1 MPLPSPWE
9 QQAMAVAA
17 AVQCVSA
24 LPARSLLHTGCPVN
38 HAHGPNPQQHRTLCL
53 PISDA
58 LYAIRPLHV
67 IGVSFLL
74 SCARVGVAC
83 GMTATHHLQKQVLR
97 AESWEQA

>member
-17 AVQCVSA
+17 AAQCVSV
-24 LPARSLLHTGCPVN
+24 LPARSLLPTGCPVN
-38 HAHGPNPQQHRTLCL
+38 HAHGPCPQQHRTLGI
-53 PISDA
+53 PSSDA
-58 LYAIRPLHV
+58 LYVIRPLHV

-74 SCARVGVAC
+74 SCPRVGVAC

-97 AESWEQA
+97 AEN

>member
-1 MPLPSPWE
+1 MPQPSLWK

-17 AVQCVSA
+17 AAQCISV
-24 LPARSLLHTGCPVN
+24 LPARSLLQTGCPVY
-38 HAHGPNPQQHRTLCL
+38 HAHGPCLQQHRTLGL

-58 LYAIRPLHV
+58 LYAMRPLHV

-83 GMTATHHLQKQVLR
+83 GMTATLRLQKQVLR
-97 AESWEQA
+97 VTS